1 MKHSKQKS
9 VIFSIAANELK
20 MIFTTPVA
28 WIMLSA
34 FAVLCGVFFSDV
46 FKMYAQASES
56 GSHLSFI
63 TEGVFSSDYLGLF
76 NKVQTYIFMFI
87 PLVSMGI
94 MSRDMGTG
102 SMKLLESS
110 PVSEIQTVIG
120 KYLSLV
126 CYGLAMMAVVGIYA
140 AYGCYA
146 IVNPDIPLILTGMLG
161 LFLLI
166 CTYSAIGLFMS
177 SLTSY
182 QVVSAISTFTVLAVL
197 SAIGNFGQDIP
208 LVRDITWWLSV
219 SGRCEEFISGL
230 ICSEDVIYFL
240 MLTVFFLALTV
251 IRLSNRRKS
260 RSIPVRCSLYAGTVL
275 CLVFLGFLSSQPQL
289 MSFYDSTQT
298 KKRTITVPSQEV
310 MNRVKGPVKITT
322 YTNILDEEGFYL
334 GIPSRYNVDKE
345 YLKPFIRFK
354 PDIRLDYEYYWAD
367 AGSASVRRRFPDLD
381 DRQRADR
388 IADVYDMDI
397 DMFKT
402 PSQISEIID
411 LSGEGYRLVRQI
423 KLEDGRSTFLRIFD
437 DSQRLPGEKEIT
449 AAFKRLVDGAVG
461 VGFLCG
467 HGERDINKEGD
478 SDYYAFA
485 NAKRFRHSLLNNGFD
500 AVSVSLSDGKSI
512 PDSLNILVIADP
524 RMSFSDKE
532 LEQIEEYIDRGGNL
546 ILAAEPV
553 RQKYANEVASLFG
566 ARFLDGRIVVPVSD
580 SQQNLILSDV
590 ALSGLDIMPE
600 LSALRR
606 AGYKITMPNAVGI
619 NTENVK
625 NYTAVNLLLSAANGW
640 NEFQTVDFAND
651 VATMDSDRNEK
662 VGSRSVASVLTREL
676 ENGRQQ
682 RILLLGDADCFSNS
696 ELMRERY
703 AVASGNFTFLY
714 QVFKWM
720 SYGEYPIDT
729 PRPHGKD
736 NAIRIGVN
744 QAEVLKWVLCAV
756 LPLIM
761 LLASLMI
768 VVRRKSR

>member
-1 MKHSKQKS
+1 MKQSRKKNI
-9 VIFSIAANELK
+9 VFSIAANELK

-34 FAVLCGVFFSDV
+34 FAVLCGIFFTDV
-46 FKMYAQASES
+46 LRMYAQASES

-63 TEGVFSSDYLGLF
+63 TEGIFSSDYLGLF

-94 MSRDMGTG
+94 MSRDLGSG
-102 SMKLLESS
+102 SMKLLDSS
-110 PVSEIQTVIG
+110 PVSEIQVVIG

-126 CYGLAMMAVVGIYA
+126 CYGISMMAVVGIYVVC
-140 AYGCYA
+140 GCYV
-146 IVNPDIPLILTGMLG
+146 IVNPDIPSVLTGMLG

-166 CTYSAIGLFMS
+166 CTYAAVGLFMS

-182 QVVSAISTFTVLAVL
+182 QVVSAIATFAVLAVL
-197 SAIGNFGQDIP
+197 STVGNFGQDTP
-208 LVRDITWWLSV
+208 WVRDITWWLSV
-219 SGRCEEFISGL
+219 NGRCEEFISGL

-240 MLTVFFLALTV
+240 MLTGFFLALTV
-251 IRLSNRRKS
+251 IRLSNRKKS
-260 RSIPVRCSLYAGTVL
+260 RNLFNRILLYASSAVV
-275 CLVFLGFLSSQPQL
+275 LVFVGFLSSQPKL
-289 MSFYDSTQT
+289 MAFYDSTQT

-310 MNRVKGPVKITT
+310 MSRVEGPVKITT

-334 GIPSRYNVDKE
+334 GIPSRYNIDRE
-345 YLKPFIRFK
+345 YLKQYVRFK
-354 PDIRLDYEYYWAD
+354 PDIKLDYEYYWAD
-367 AGSASVRRRFPDLD
+367 AGSASVKRRFPDLD
-381 DRQRADR
+381 DEQRADR

-397 DMFKT
+397 DMFKN
-402 PSQISEIID
+402 PSQIADIVD

-423 KLEDGRSTFLRIFD
+423 QLEDGRSTFLRIFD

-449 AAFKRLVDGAVG
+449 AAFKRLVDGPVG
-461 VGFLCG
+461 VGFLYG

-478 SDYYAFA
+478 ADYYAFA

-500 AVSVSLSDGKSI
+500 AVSISLADGKTV

-524 RMSFSDKE
+524 RMSFSSEE
-532 LEQIEEYIDRGGNL
+532 LKQIQNYIDRGGNL

-566 ARFLDGRIVVPVSD
+566 ARFLDGRIVMPVSD
-580 SQQNLILSDV
+580 NQQNLILSDV
-590 ALSGLDIMPE
+590 ALSGLEIMPE

-606 AGYKITMPNAVGI
+606 MGYKITMPNAVGI
-619 NTENVK
+619 NTEQVK
-625 NYTAVNLLLSAANGW
+625 DFDAANLLLSSAKGW

-651 VATMDSDRNEK
+651 VATMNPDKKEK
-662 VGSRSVASVLTREL
+662 VGSRSVASVLTRDT
-676 ENGRQQ
+676 ENGKQQ
-682 RILLLGDADCFSNS
+682 RILLLGDADCFSNA

-714 QVFKWM
+714 QVFKWL
-720 SYGEYPIDT
+720 SYGEYPVDT
-729 PRPHGKD
+729 PRAHGRD
-736 NAIRIGVN
+736 NAIRIGVD
-744 QAEVLKWVLCAV
+744 QAEVLRWLLCAL

-761 LLASLMI
+761 LCASVMI